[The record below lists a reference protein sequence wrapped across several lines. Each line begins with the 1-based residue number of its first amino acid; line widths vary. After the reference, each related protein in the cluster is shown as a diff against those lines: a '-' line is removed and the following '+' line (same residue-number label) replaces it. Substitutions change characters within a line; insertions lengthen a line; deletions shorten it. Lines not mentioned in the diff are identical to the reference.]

1 MGERGAVPALSRG
14 VETSVANMEQP
25 LATRA
30 LRVGIPEGL
39 HMRAAMEVAKL
50 LGRFDSHVVLVKA
63 DQRVDGRDV
72 LQILSLAAV
81 QHEELTAEASGSQ
94 AEEALAALA
103 VLFENDFAEE
113 TTEEMG

>member
-1 MGERGAVPALSRG
+1 MD
-14 VETSVANMEQP
+14 QP

-39 HMRAAMEVAKL
+39 HLRAAMEVAKL
-50 LGRFDSHVVLVKA
+50 LARFDSAVVLVKE

-81 QHEELTAEASGSQ
+81 QHEELIAEATGNQ
-94 AEEALAALA
+94 AEEAIAALA
-103 VLFENDFAEE
+103 ALFENDFAEE
-113 TTEEMG
+113 TTEEKSG

>member
-1 MGERGAVPALSRG
+1 
-14 VETSVANMEQP
+14 MEQP
-25 LATRA
+25 QPSRA

-39 HMRAAMEVAKL
+39 HLRAANEVAKL
-50 LGRFDSHVVLVKA
+50 LGRFDSHVVLVKE

-81 QHEELTAEASGSQ
+81 QHEELRAEASGDQ

-103 VLFENDFAEE
+103 ALFENDFGEE
-113 TTEEMG
+113 TTEEKG

>member
-1 MGERGAVPALSRG
+1 MD
-14 VETSVANMEQP
+14 QP
-25 LATRA
+25 QETRA

-39 HMRAAMEVAKL
+39 HMRAASQVANL
-50 LGRFDSHVVLVKA
+50 LGRFDSHVVLVKE

-94 AEEALAALA
+94 AKEALAALA
-103 VLFENDFAEE
+103 MLFENDFAE
-113 TTEEMG
+113 